1 MGHILLPNDWI
12 ISLYLFLNVFRLF
25 AFFGGNGT
33 FGIFGDN
40 NFRDGGFSTNLSHMG
55 NGNNKELFPNSLD

>member
-1 MGHILLPNDWI
+1 MYFD
-12 ISLYLFLNVFRLF
+12 YLRLF
-25 AFFGGNGT
+25 GGVGGGGDGAG

-40 NFRDGGFSTNLSHMG
+40 DFRDGGFSTNLSHMG